1 MEGQV
6 ELEFRQATSEDA
18 AQVSALI
25 GTTWAKFFAYSVT
38 EADLETYLTQT
49 VSEAQIRKE
58 IEDESKYCLLAVRL
72 AKSTVTGGPKTSA
85 TGSTV
90 VGVAQMNFNTTE
102 EGLTTSKPVKLD
114 RLYIQ
119 PTEQGGG
126 LAALLLQDAEEEAK
140 KRGYNGLWLGVWEN
154 NARAIRFYEKMGFV
168 RRGEHFFWLGESK
181 RRDWTMEKPLVWT
194 VWNDQPPAYQS

>member
-1 MEGQV
+1 MEGQI
-6 ELEFRQATSEDA
+6 ELEFRQARSEDA

-25 GTTWAKFFAYSVT
+25 GSTWAKFFAYSVT
-38 EADLETYLTQT
+38 ESDLETYLTQT

-58 IEDESKYCLLAVRL
+58 IGDESRYCLLAVRP
-72 AKSTVTGGPKTSA
+72 AQDTSTGKP
-85 TGSTV
+85 
-90 VGVAQMNFNTTE
+90 
-102 EGLTTSKPVKLD
+102 TTSKPVKLD

-154 NARAIRFYEKMGFV
+154 NARAIRFYEKMGYV

-181 RRDWTMEKPLVWT
+181 RRDWTMEKPLV
-194 VWNDQPPAYQS
+194 

>member
-1 MEGQV
+1 MEGQI
-6 ELEFRQATSEDA
+6 ELEFRKATSDDA

-25 GTTWAKFFAYSVT
+25 GSTWAKFFAYSVT
-38 EADLETYLTQT
+38 ESDLETYLTQT

-58 IEDESKYCLLAVRL
+58 IEDESRYCLLAVRP
-72 AKSTVTGGPKTSA
+72 AQDTSTGEPTTGVKD
-85 TGSTV
+85 STV
-90 VGVAQMNFNTTE
+90 VGVAQLNFNTTE

-119 PTEQGGG
+119 STEQGGG
-126 LAALLLQDAEEEAK
+126 LAATLLQVAEEEAK
-140 KRGYNGLWLGVWEN
+140 KRGCNGLWLGVWEN

-181 RRDWTMEKPLVWT
+181 RRDWTMEKSL
-194 VWNDQPPAYQS
+194 